1 MQNVKLTL
9 QDINL
14 INLTFGDQKQRRAM
28 KVIILGCNH
37 GGTAVAKT
45 IKQHDPSIEVSIYER
60 NDNLSFLSCGIALGV
75 HGTVKDMESLFYSNP
90 DDLAGLGCVC
100 HMQYNVTDIDF
111 TTKKLTAVS
120 LVTNETVTERY
131 DKIVFATGSWPII
144 PDIPGIKSDKVLL
157 CKNYMHAKKIVETF
171 SHEENTKHC
180 VVIGAGYIGVELA
193 EAFGLK
199 NQPCT
204 LIDGSGRIMSRN
216 FDKEFTDICEDEMR
230 AHGVQLQMGER
241 LEAFDEDDGK
251 IVVRTSKGAYSGDAA
266 ILCIGFR
273 PVTEM
278 ILESAERHGV
288 KLDVHHP
295 SKAIIID
302 ECARTSL
309 PGVYAIGDCAT
320 IHYTVTDEDRYMPL
334 ATNAIRTGL
343 AAAAHILKLKHLR
356 LIGTEGTSGI
366 RIFKHHMASTGLTEE
381 SALLAGIKNVK
392 SVIVNDTDRP
402 GFMPTNANVMVKLVY
417 DGDTHRVLGGQMMS
431 EASVNQVMNALAV
444 CIQNRYTIE
453 KMAVQDFFFQPHYNN
468 PWNTLNVAAIS
479 AINKKD

>member
-1 MQNVKLTL
+1 
-9 QDINL
+9 
-14 INLTFGDQKQRRAM
+14 M
-28 KVIILGCNH
+28 KVVILGCNH

-45 IKQHDPSIEVSIYER
+45 LKQHNPEIEVSIYER

-90 DDLAGLGCVC
+90 DDLSSLGCVC
-100 HMQYNVTDIDF
+100 HMQHDVTDIDF
-111 TTKKLTAVS
+111 TLKKLTAVN
-120 LVTNETVTERY
+120 LVTNETVIESY
-131 DKIVFATGSWPII
+131 DKIVFATGSWPVI
-144 PDIPGIKSDKVLL
+144 PNIPGIKNEKVLL

-180 VVIGAGYIGVELA
+180 IVIGAGYIGVELA

-199 NQPCT
+199 GQPCT
-204 LIDGSGRIMSRN
+204 LIDGSTRIMSRN
-216 FDKEFTDICEDEMR
+216 FDKEFTDVCEEEMR
-230 AHGVQLQMGER
+230 AHGVQLQLGER
-241 LEAFDEDDGK
+241 LEAFDEDNGK
-251 IVVRTSKGAYSGDAA
+251 IVVRTNRGAYTGDAA

-278 ILESAERHGV
+278 ILESARRHNV
-288 KLDVHHP
+288 TLNVHEP
-295 SKAIIID
+295 SKALIID
-302 ECARTSL
+302 ECARTNL

-366 RIFKHHMASTGLTEE
+366 RVFKHHMASTGLTEE
-381 SALLAGIKNVK
+381 TAALSNIENVK
-392 SVIVNDTDRP
+392 TVVVTDTDRP
-402 GFMPTNANVMVKLVY
+402 GFMPTNANVIVKLVY
-417 DGDTHRVLGGQMMS
+417 DGTTHRILGGQMMS
-431 EASVNQVMNALAV
+431 EASVNQIMNALAV

-468 PWNTLNVAAIS
+468 PWNTLNVVAIS
-479 AINKKD
+479 AINSKN